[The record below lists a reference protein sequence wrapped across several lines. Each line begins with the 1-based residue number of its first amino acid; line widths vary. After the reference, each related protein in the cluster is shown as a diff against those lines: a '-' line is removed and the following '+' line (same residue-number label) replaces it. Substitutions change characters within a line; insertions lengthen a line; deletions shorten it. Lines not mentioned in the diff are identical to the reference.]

1 MLAFRFHRYR
11 DVKIMVTVPRRL
23 GLAFASARPTLADVE
38 RLARGEA
45 ATRRGIGSRQVPH
58 RLNDDERTAYALA
71 VKRGFAVVTGRGMR
85 RERKGSPLL
94 NTLRQRADAL
104 GLPMVW
110 VERHDARAGVDD
122 DAACVDLSP
131 VRCAHVDELHE
142 WSERCL
148 VAARAAGGVPAPDQ
162 VSSRV
167 VANTEAELAAW
178 PIWALQPCVL
188 RFVMAGGP
196 AKDQE
201 RAAGNPKACKQL
213 AAALVHALGTQLD
226 RGA

>member
-1 MLAFRFHRYR
+1 M
-11 DVKIMVTVPRRL
+11 DMVPRRL
-23 GLAFASARPTLADVE
+23 GLAFAAARPTLADVE

-131 VRCAHVDELHE
+131 VRCADLGELHE

-148 VAARAAGGVPAPDQ
+148 VAARAAGGVPALDQ

-167 VANTEAELAAW
+167 GAVQNTEAELAAW

-188 RFVMAGGP
+188 RFM
-196 AKDQE
+196 
-201 RAAGNPKACKQL
+201 AAGPKACKQL
-213 AAALVHALGTQLD
+213 AAALVDALGTQ
-226 RGA
+226 

>member
-1 MLAFRFHRYR
+1 
-11 DVKIMVTVPRRL
+11 
-23 GLAFASARPTLADVE
+23 
-38 RLARGEA
+38 
-45 ATRRGIGSRQVPH
+45 
-58 RLNDDERTAYALA
+58 
-71 VKRGFAVVTGRGMR
+71 
-85 RERKGSPLL
+85 
-94 NTLRQRADAL
+94 
-104 GLPMVW
+104 MVW

-148 VAARAAGGVPAPDQ
+148 VAARAAGGVPALDQ

-167 VANTEAELAAW
+167 VAVQNTEAELAAW

-188 RFVMAGGP
+188 RFMAGGP
-196 AKDQE
+196 AQDQE

-213 AAALVHALGTQLD
+213 AAALVDALGT
-226 RGA
+226 

>member
-1 MLAFRFHRYR
+1 MCSKFASCLVCSPFEELHIFLISMA
-11 DVKIMVTVPRRL
+11 IRRL
-23 GLAFASARPTLADVE
+23 GLAFAAARPTLADVE
-38 RLARGEA
+38 RLSRGEA

-58 RLNDDERTAYALA
+58 RLNADERTAYALA

-122 DAACVDLSP
+122 DAVCVDLSP
-131 VRCAHVDELHE
+131 VRCADVDELHE

-148 VAARAAGGVPAPDQ
+148 VAARAAGGVSALDQ

-167 VANTEAELAAW
+167 VQNTEDELAAW
-178 PIWALQPCVL
+178 PIWALQPCIL
-188 RFVMAGGP
+188 RFLGP
-196 AKDQE
+196 GQDLE

-213 AAALVHALGTQLD
+213 AAALVNALRTQ
-226 RGA
+226 